1 MVIKRKLQKNTPDS
15 FRKEFTPLPILL
27 FQKMRG

>member
-1 MVIKRKLQKNTPDS
+1 MTISASFKKNTPDS
-15 FRKEFTPLPILL
+15 FQKDFTPAPILL